1 MFNKLLLLSLSTIFK
16 ILISPMYWVAVILLS
31 FQYSRF
37 YKIEK
42 KILGINKTPIL
53 KHIIFSSFM
62 GLIGGLIASLIIIS
76 LKISIRIDEFKYIV
90 ILALIL
96 MVINVRF
103 ICFSYS
109 AGIISLFSLIF
120 GFPKINVS
128 NVLAIVAILHI
139 VESFLIYLDG
149 DKLKI
154 PVFIEKDGTIVGG
167 FNLMRFWPLPIAV
180 LIIANTESLSGNS
193 LLNSNSYKHIVY
205 LVTGVVAALGYGDIS
220 ISNYPDVKIK
230 KSSKNLFLY
239 SIILLILSIISKNHI
254 IFKYIASVFSPL
266 GHELLIQYGKR
277 IELKGNP
284 VYKPSN
290 TGVKVLD
297 VIPGGIG
304 SKIGIKTGDILLS
317 INDINVHS
325 KNDINNIL
333 FNSHEF
339 IHINY
344 IDRDGKK
351 ISKNFYDNKKESK
364 GLGILIIPKQSVYSF
379 QINKNEGLLFKL
391 YSNIKGKFKKY

>member
-1 MFNKLLLLSLSTIFK
+1 MFNKLLLLSISTIFK
-16 ILISPMYWVAVILLS
+16 VLINPMYWVAVILLS

-37 YKIEK
+37 YKMEK
-42 KILGINKTPIL
+42 KILGVNKTPIL
-53 KHIIFSSFM
+53 KHIISSSFM

-128 NVLAIVAILHI
+128 SILAIVAILHI

-154 PVFIEKDGTIVGG
+154 PVFIEKDGIIVGG

-180 LIIANTESLSGNS
+180 LIIANTESLSGTS
-193 LLNSNSYKHIVY
+193 LLNFNSYTNIVY
-205 LVTGVVAALGYGDIS
+205 LVTGVVAVLGYGDIS

-230 KSSKNLFLY
+230 KSSKNLFIY
-239 SIILLILSIISKNHI
+239 SVLLLILSIFSRKYI
-254 IFKYIASVFSPL
+254 ILKYIASIFSPI

-277 IELKGNP
+277 TELKGKS
-284 VYKPSN
+284 VYKASN

-304 SKIGIKTGDILLS
+304 SKIGIKSGDILLN
-317 INDINVHS
+317 INNIDVHS

-333 FNSHEF
+333 FNCDEF

-351 ISKNFYDNKKESK
+351 ISKNFYGNKKETN
-364 GLGILIIPKQSVYSF
+364 GLGILIIPKQSAYSF